1 MRSIFTCYSN
11 SHLHCSPAFA
21 ARRFHSRNAL
31 TSFFF
36 WVKSWA
42 LPGIGMFCEVSLAS
56 LLSWSGLACHCHF
69 SLKLTALSALQSY
82 FIFSIGN
89 ITPIFQETYKVRA

>member
-1 MRSIFTCYSN
+1 MNHVAC
-11 SHLHCSPAFA
+11 
-21 ARRFHSRNAL
+21 RFHSRNAV

-42 LPGIGMFCEVSLAS
+42 LPGIGMFCEVISRSPAQM
-56 LLSWSGLACHCHF
+56 
-69 SLKLTALSALQSY
+69 TALLEGFLLVIGLHMECAVQSY

-89 ITPIFQETYKVRA
+89 ITPIFQETYKV